1 MKNQNKWIKVI
12 IILFILILVLICNK
26 ETVIKFLSSI
36 YSGFIRTVIDEMT
49 DHFAETDIIS
59 IPSFG
64 TFEVKKR
71 LERIVVNPAT
81 KKRMLVPPKLV
92 LCFKPVQSIKE
103 QLKNA
108 SFEDEEGGLDE

>member
-1 MKNQNKWIKVI
+1 LN
-12 IILFILILVLICNK
+12 NK
-26 ETVIKFLSSI
+26 EFITELAQR
-36 YSGFIRTVIDEMT
+36 SGYNQRDTQKLVRTVIDEMT

-92 LCFKPVQSIKE
+92 LGFKPVQSIKE